1 MASDDELYRSMAAE
15 EEGIPELEG
24 QPPGKVLTGDTGED
38 LPLPRDY
45 PIGAEEYGTT
55 PAEEAQGETLAQRVE
70 REEPE
75 LVPSESTDPL
85 QEDDYV
91 PAGRLL
97 QPDAG
102 MLDVDDTA
110 EEAGDATGEIVGL
123 RAGLPRREQGLR
135 APTGP
140 ADRASGRILMICP

>member
-1 MASDDELYRSMAAE
+1 MTSDDELYRSAAAE

-38 LPLPRDY
+38 LPLPRDH
-45 PIGAEEYGTT
+45 PLGAEEYGTT
-55 PAEEAQGETLAQRVE
+55 SAEEARGETFAQRVQ

-75 LVPSESTDPL
+75 LVPRAPAGWL

-91 PAGRLL
+91 LAGRLV

-102 MLDVDDTA
+102 MVDMDETA
-110 EEAGDATGEIVGL
+110 EESGDATGEMVGL
-123 RAGLPRREQGLR
+123 SAEEAAVRIEEEPAGLGGGW
-135 APTGP
+135 TGYL
-140 ADRASGRILMICP
+140 DENED